1 MIDYKKIF
9 MLANSTN
16 EAEALNLNEANYTS
30 NIKFD
35 GERILAVII
44 DEEVILVNRRGKICN
59 FHFEEIVED
68 LKQIKEN
75 CIIDGELISV
85 DDDFTKL
92 QSRAMTKTA
101 SKIKELTKTIPLK
114 YMVFDV
120 LKVDTRELFNTPLK
134 DRIIELENLFMGK
147 KFKNTEMAKYKPIAE
162 MLEQAKQEKREG
174 IMVKDLNG
182 LYECGKRSSV
192 WNKIKFFQEID
203 IIFDK
208 YIPNPSGIKVIS
220 KDGLVSCQVAGIEN
234 SAEVKN
240 LIDKNG
246 FVELTIQYLTKN
258 PVNQHLRFPSFKKVV
273 YN

>member
-16 EAEALNLNEANYTS
+16 EEEALKLNDKDYTA

-44 DEEVILVNRRGKICN
+44 DNEVILVNRRGKICN

-68 LKQIKEN
+68 LKEIKDTN
-75 CIIDGELISV
+75 CILDGELISV

-92 QSRAMTKTA
+92 QSRAMTKTP

-120 LKVDTRELFNTPLK
+120 LKVDTRELFSSKLK

-147 KFKNTEMAKYKPIAE
+147 KFKHTEMAKYKPIAE

-182 LYECGKRSSV
+182 LYESKRSDNWKKLKF
-192 WNKIKFFQEID
+192 WNEID

-208 YIPNPSGIKVIS
+208 YEDNPNGIKVFS
-220 KDGLVSCQVAGIEN
+220 KDRIIECQVGGVDN
-234 SAEVKN
+234 SKEVRD

-246 FVELTIQYLTKN
+246 EVELTIQYLTKN
-258 PVNQHLRFPSFKKVV
+258 PVTKKLRFPSYKKVV

>member
-120 LKVDTRELFNTPLK
+120 LKVDTRELFSSKLK

-147 KFKNTEMAKYKPIAE
+147 KFKHTEMAKYKPIAE

-182 LYECGKRSSV
+182 LYESKRSDNWKKLKF
-192 WNKIKFFQEID
+192 WNEID

-208 YIPNPSGIKVIS
+208 YEDNPNGIKVFS
-220 KDGLVSCQVAGIEN
+220 KDRIIECQVGGVDN
-234 SAEVKN
+234 SKEVRD

-246 FVELTIQYLTKN
+246 EVELTIQYLTKN
-258 PVNQHLRFPSFKKVV
+258 PVTKKLRFPSYKKVV